1 MKAMTTLAR
10 GLVTGAFLAPSVAG
24 RALADA
30 AGGEHGHEMM
40 GGWGPMILGPLMML
54 LVVVAIVV
62 LVVLVVRWLG
72 GAGAH
77 PAPQAAPA
85 KTPLDIL
92 KERFA
97 RGEIDQE
104 DFEARR
110 RTLES

>member
-1 MKAMTTLAR
+1 MMTLAR
-10 GLVTGAFLAPSVAG
+10 GLVAGAFLSPLVTG
-24 RALADA
+24 HALADQT
-30 AGGEHGHEMM
+30 GGYHGHEMM
-40 GGWGPMILGPLMML
+40 GGWGGMILGPLMML
-54 LVVVAIVV
+54 LVIAAIVV
-62 LVVLVVRWLG
+62 LVVLAVRWLG

-77 PAPQAAPA
+77 PGPQAAPA

>member
-1 MKAMTTLAR
+1 M
-10 GLVTGAFLAPSVAG
+10 AG
-24 RALADA
+24 QALAGQTD
-30 AGGEHGHEMM
+30 GYHGHEMM
-40 GGWGPMILGPLMML
+40 GGWGGMILGPIVML
-54 LVVVAIVV
+54 LVIAAIVV
-62 LVVLVVRWLG
+62 LVVLAVRWLA

-77 PAPQAAPA
+77 PGLQAPAA

-110 RTLES
+110 RTLESWAVFVE

>member
-1 MKAMTTLAR
+1 MKAMTTLTR
-10 GLVTGAFLAPSVAG
+10 GLVAGAFLFPLVAG
-24 RALADA
+24 QALADQT
-30 AGGEHGHEMM
+30 GGEHGHEMM

-54 LVVVAIVV
+54 LVIAAIVV
-62 LVVLVVRWLG
+62 LVVLAVRWLG

-77 PAPQAAPA
+77 PAPRAAPA
-85 KTPLDIL
+85 KTPLEIL

-104 DFEARR
+104 DYEARR